1 MEGVSGRNQLINSNK
16 KKELRPLF
24 MVKDPSLDH
33 LWLRKSN
40 TAKAKKAL
48 QPRVRDMHPR
58 TGSLLPDA
66 SITKTGK
73 TSVSITQFSILDAKR
88 MTSPRVTA

>member
-1 MEGVSGRNQLINSNK
+1 MEGVSGRNQLINSNM
-16 KKELRPLF
+16 KELRPLF

-66 SITKTGK
+66 SITTGK